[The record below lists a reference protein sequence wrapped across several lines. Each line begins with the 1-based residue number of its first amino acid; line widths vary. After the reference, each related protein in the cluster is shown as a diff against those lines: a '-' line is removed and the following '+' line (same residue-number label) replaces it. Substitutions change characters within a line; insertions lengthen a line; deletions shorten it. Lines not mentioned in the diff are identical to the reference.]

1 MKLLR
6 KSIFLLLF
14 ASAALSL
21 SSCHDGRDGLDG
33 RPGKDGMDGVMNWDV
48 WEHHID
54 KNDWDIIGTEG
65 EIDSYYQYEIEDEH
79 LIDFIADSSNVFV
92 YSKYKDAQ
100 NQYVWQMWPIERK
113 FAETIRNVSN
123 TADSTIYYAVRYE
136 YEFREGMIRIIAT
149 RSDFRPLKDDQ
160 KELNLRIVY
169 NW

>member
-48 WEHHID
+48 WEKHLS
-54 KNDWDIIGTEG
+54 KTDWDVIGTEG
-65 EIDSYYQYEIEDEH
+65 EIDSYYQHEITDE
-79 LIDFIADSSNVFV
+79 LLTAYIADSSNVFV

-100 NQYVWQMWPIERK
+100 NNYVWQIWPIERK
-113 FAETIRNVSN
+113 FAEKIN
-123 TADSTIYYAVRYE
+123 STVVYYSVRYE
-136 YEFREGMIRIIAT
+136 YEFSEGMVRIIAT
-149 RSDFRPLKDDQ
+149 RSDFKPLKDDQ
-160 KELNLRIVY
+160 KELDIRVVY